1 MNHDRIFESLTVSR
15 DDFAEKSP
23 IFTQMKSLIDAANVK
38 IVHIKRNRDHLT
50 IIFRKIG

>member
-1 MNHDRIFESLTVSR
+1 MQYDGIFESLTVSR

-23 IFTQMKSLIDAANVK
+23 TFTQMKSLIDAVDVK
-38 IVHIKRNRDHLT
+38 IVHIKRNRDRLT